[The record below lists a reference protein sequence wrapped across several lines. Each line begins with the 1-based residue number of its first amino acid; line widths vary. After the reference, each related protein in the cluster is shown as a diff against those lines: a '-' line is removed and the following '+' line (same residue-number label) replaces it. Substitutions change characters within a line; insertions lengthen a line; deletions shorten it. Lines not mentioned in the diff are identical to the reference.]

1 MLLFIMVQEKFW
13 QRKFHIVIRCYN
25 VIQCSLLMHSYFS
38 VYYTTTSERWR
49 FSLFHHTGVRC
60 DLQLAAVSPK
70 LQLSP
75 KEIIVSVN
83 LSEVPV
89 QHRLHVLE
97 IKPPF
102 LSSQLSSPIFYY
114 RETLG
119 SVEAQSTPSPTPS
132 HNMGDW
138 REVLLMKPGSIK
150 LYSTEAGGS
159 RSFLPPSEL
168 NLRTTKLRASSSFLA
183 APFMESK
190 STAFKNNLKSTLIWV
205 A

>member
-1 MLLFIMVQEKFW
+1 M
-13 QRKFHIVIRCYN
+13 
-25 VIQCSLLMHSYFS
+25 
-38 VYYTTTSERWR
+38 
-49 FSLFHHTGVRC
+49 
-60 DLQLAAVSPK
+60 QLAAVSPK

-89 QHRLHVLE
+89 QHRLHVPE

-132 HNMGDW
+132 HNMGD
-138 REVLLMKPGSIK
+138 
-150 LYSTEAGGS
+150 
-159 RSFLPPSEL
+159 
-168 NLRTTKLRASSSFLA
+168 
-183 APFMESK
+183 
-190 STAFKNNLKSTLIWV
+190 
-205 A
+205 